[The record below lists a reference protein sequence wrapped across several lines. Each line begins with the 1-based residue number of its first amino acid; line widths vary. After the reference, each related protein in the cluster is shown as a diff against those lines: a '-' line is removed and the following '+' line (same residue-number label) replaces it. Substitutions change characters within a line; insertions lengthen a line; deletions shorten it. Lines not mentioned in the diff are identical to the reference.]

1 MTLPVWVDHVGSAGT
16 RYVVGDLADTHLEPP
31 PLERMPVIEPMLS
44 GDGFAH
50 GEASPADVVRAVTAA
65 DPPLRVMSLHALL
78 YCERLFY
85 LEEVEEIRKAI
96 ELFEQRLT
104 ESYQHPH
111 TGQSLSYA
119 RIVELEVRLLEKEW
133 TGCSGLFARLRLR

>member
-16 RYVVGDLADTHLEPP
+16 RYVVGDLADTHLKPP
-31 PLERMPVIEPMLS
+31 SLERMPVIEPMLS

-133 TGCSGLFARLRLR
+133 TGCPGLFARLRLR